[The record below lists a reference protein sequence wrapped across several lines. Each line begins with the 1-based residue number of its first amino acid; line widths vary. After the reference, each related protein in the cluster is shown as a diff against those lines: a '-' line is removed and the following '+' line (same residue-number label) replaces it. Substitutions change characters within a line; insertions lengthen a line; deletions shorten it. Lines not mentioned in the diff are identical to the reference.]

1 MDRIELK
8 RAQVQTALEQHGG
21 RVASGLLVAQV
32 MTATPSCISPE
43 ISALDLVRMLH
54 TKAFRHL
61 LVTEPSGRLLG
72 VISDRDV
79 RRCFGPGGNADKQQL
94 ASVTAAELMSTDVVT
109 IAPQTPLSVA
119 VELTLGEGISCLP
132 VVTAGTIV
140 GILTNTDLHVVLH
153 TLLQPESARVAAES
167 AELETAAR

>member
-8 RAQVQTALEQHGG
+8 RAQVQTALEQNGG
-21 RVASGLLVAQV
+21 RRASGLQVAQV
-32 MTATPSCISPE
+32 MTATPSCIAPQV
-43 ISALDLVRMLH
+43 SALDLVRMLH

-61 LVTEPSGRLLG
+61 LVTDPEGRLLG

-79 RRCFGPGGNADKQQL
+79 RRCFAPGGHPDKQQL
-94 ASVTAAELMSTDVVT
+94 ATITAAELMSPDVVT

-119 VELTLGEGISCLP
+119 VELMLGEGISCLP

-153 TLLQPESARVAAES
+153 ALLLPEGAPSASES
-167 AELETAAR
+167 AELEAAGR